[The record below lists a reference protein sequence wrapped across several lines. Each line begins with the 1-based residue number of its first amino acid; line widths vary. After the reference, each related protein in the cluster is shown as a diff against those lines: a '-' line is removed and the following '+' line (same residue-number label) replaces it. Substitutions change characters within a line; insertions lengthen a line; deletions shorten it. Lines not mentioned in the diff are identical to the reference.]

1 MSKEINNLN
10 KPLKDQLELD
20 KKQDKTDNSLAT
32 TDKTIVGAIN
42 ELFQSANNGK
52 QLIANAIG
60 EPLDSND
67 TFSAMSN
74 EINGLLS
81 TFKTNMMNNGITVE
95 ANDRFK
101 SLIDKIATMVEEGSG
116 KGIRIAAGK
125 KSSSSGTRAFYR
137 YANTGYVSLP
147 YLEFSKSEFSF
158 VPNVVVAFRNSTT
171 SSSFYS
177 IYAKI
182 NEHSFSCSVTSKN
195 TGNSYAYLR
204 LSDVTDIAYVPVYMN
219 HTSYQYDYIAIGVGE
234 EDTTL
239 RDSLASILENKGV
252 DVTEED
258 DMASLISKVDEEFD
272 NKENE
277 IDTLQ
282 QELEENKVIFEDYFE
297 QMIVCRTLNGYR
309 EIDPTSLLIHPEVL
323 ISDVSYSSIT
333 RCWDGTKNRTFAV
346 KNKILYEL
354 DDNMNVIKSSNAKAF
369 YYVAAAYGNGQFK
382 LYAGFIENEDS
393 QVGIVDPESLI
404 VGNSAI
410 GRNGYDTITG
420 MGAAFNKST
429 STFEVYYVGDASN
442 SYLFKISED
451 ASTATTIN
459 DIAQKTCRG
468 VGVYY
473 DESTQAIRLFTVDN
487 QQGQVLEMSL
497 SWTSGTI
504 INKRMDPYDNE
515 VTNDRPKAVTTWYV
529 KKSRMK
535 YKGQYYYLN

>member
-1 MSKEINNLN
+1 
-10 KPLKDQLELD
+10 
-20 KKQDKTDNSLAT
+20 
-32 TDKTIVGAIN
+32 
-42 ELFQSANNGK
+42 
-52 QLIANAIG
+52 
-60 EPLDSND
+60 
-67 TFSAMSN
+67 
-74 EINGLLS
+74 
-81 TFKTNMMNNGITVE
+81 
-95 ANDRFK
+95 
-101 SLIDKIATMVEEGSG
+101 MVEEGSG
-116 KGIRIAAGK
+116 KGIQFAEGSGSWSFILSNTTYSTTIETNLDFVPDIIFCKMDKIVCSGDPYIQLGTGLSIYDNIFTNLQPTK
-125 KSSSSGTRAFYR
+125 IYWCYSSSNYSFSQ
-137 YANTGYVSLP
+137 VS
-147 YLEFSKSEFSF
+147 
-158 VPNVVVAFRNSTT
+158 VNSI
-171 SSSFYS
+171 SSSNFT
-177 IYAKI
+177 
-182 NEHSFSCSVTSKN
+182 V
-195 TGNSYAYLR
+195 
-204 LSDVTDIAYVPVYMN
+204 DIELIQKYVPTPGNITKWY
-219 HTSYQYDYIAIGVGE
+219 AIGVGE

-239 RDSLASILENKGV
+239 RDSLASILEDEGV
-252 DVTEED
+252 SVTEED
-258 DMASLISKVDEEFD
+258 DMASLINKVDEEFNKD
-272 NKENE
+272 NVAINSLNSQIANKDNTIGDLNNTITSKNNE
-277 IDTLQ
+277 ITNLNNQVDNLQ

-297 QMIVCRTLNGYR
+297 QMIVCRTFNGYR

-410 GRNGYDTITG
+410 GRNGYDTISG
-420 MGAAFNKST
+420 MGVAFNKST
-429 STFEVYYVGDASN
+429 STFEVYYVGDTSN

-497 SWTSGTI
+497 SWSSGTI
-504 INKRMDPYDNE
+504 INGRMDPYDNE
-515 VTNDRPKAVTTWYV
+515 ATDDKPKAVTTWYV